1 VKKLLEKV
9 TEVEELLEK
18 KTHFEILKKNK
29 VKLTDE
35 ERDSVMKGK
44 AVWHHGPDGAESP
57 AVWKSVNREGK
68 NTFVASTHRCYKT
81 ASTVK
86 GAIHHYHNG
95 VKQSA

>member
-1 VKKLLEKV
+1 MKKLLEKV
-9 TEVEELLEK
+9 AEVEELLEK

-35 ERDSVMKGK
+35 ERDTVMNGK
-44 AVWHHGPDGAESP
+44 AVWHHGPNGEESP
-57 AVWKSVNREGK
+57 AVWKSK
-68 NTFVASTHRCYKT
+68 NSAGEDVFVANTHRCYKT